1 VNQSIEPIILVNVTS
16 DSGLVLARAFHSA
29 GRPVIGVISSVDKDF
44 DKDISCLTELLV
56 GEVEGLA
63 KAACALNNYC
73 CEVIHC

>member
-1 VNQSIEPIILVNVTS
+1 MNQSIEPIIIVNVTS
-16 DSGLVLARAFHSA
+16 DDGLTLARAFHSA
-29 GRPVIGVISSVDKDF
+29 GRPVIGIVSGIDKDF

-63 KAACALNNYC
+63 QAALHLNNYC